1 MSFTEPRPPGRAQA
15 LSLVAVCLVGAV
27 LSVRGY
33 WTDAAWRR
41 RAEAFAREFTFPER
55 RPEKLE
61 SARFEGAGDLAA
73 AAVARIALLDALE
86 GVSLANLSPEAR
98 QRWLDATYRLDD
110 EMAAAEVLLRDAL
123 VARPGWPYHRF
134 LLGQLAYARAR
145 RLRSPELLERPTRW
159 AVPLRLATIAAPG
172 DDATWTFYAG
182 AALELWP
189 GLPGPV
195 REEALPVLKRAFA
208 DPPFVAHAF
217 PAAVAGL
224 GAEAALGL
232 LPDAPGAFA
241 SAREVL
247 GRAGD
252 RDALLRVQ
260 ARWERLEE
268 RARASDL
275 AHIEDRYLR
284 GDRRALRDACR
295 RFVRD
300 HPVRELDQP
309 ESRRQAARVLE
320 VWPEDRGGSWRSDPR
335 AELLRFFLD
344 GRAKGLPGAALLRA
358 SDEIAEVPDSV
369 KARLLLLGGDRYG
382 YEKLLR
388 LSETS
393 ATLEWTPFY
402 LDLARRELEAGLLLE
417 AEAALERIAR
427 QARGECDVLLVRRDV
442 SRAKR
447 TPEATAELE
456 AALASSSRDDYPPE
470 LWSGRSLSLCVD
482 PVRDRERT
490 LEVRVRTRGPAL
502 VAYGWDGGRSTTEL
516 VDGERVVSVPMSGR
530 SGRRSFS
537 LETVAGPVVEV
548 LGARPSSSAFSDR
561 LPQSPEDQATPSATA
576 STAGIAGSEK
586 LNSTRP

>member
-1 MSFTEPRPPGRAQA
+1 LSFTRPRTPGRAGA
-15 LSLVAVCLVGAV
+15 LSLVAVCVAGAV
-27 LSVRGY
+27 LSVLGY
-33 WTDAAWRR
+33 QRDTAWRR
-41 RAEAFAREFTFPER
+41 RAEAFGRDFTLSER
-55 RPEKLE
+55 RPEKLDA
-61 SARFEGAGDLAA
+61 ARFEGAGDLIA

-86 GVSLANLSPEAR
+86 GVGLANLSPEAR
-98 QRWLDATYRLDD
+98 QLWLDAAYRLDD
-110 EMAAAEVLLRDAL
+110 EMVAAEGLVRSAL
-123 VARPGWPYHRF
+123 VSRPGWAYHRF

-145 RLRSPELLERPTRW
+145 RLRSPELLERPARW
-159 AVPLRLATIAAPG
+159 AVPLRLATTAAPG
-172 DDATWTFYAG
+172 DDATWTYYAG
-182 AALELWP
+182 AALELWA

-208 DPPFVAHAF
+208 DPPFVSRAF
-217 PAAVAGL
+217 PSAVAGL
-224 GAEAALGL
+224 GPEAALGL
-232 LPDAPGAFA
+232 LPDEPAAFA

-247 GRAGD
+247 GRTGD
-252 RDALLRVQ
+252 REALARVQ

-268 RARASDL
+268 RARTSEL
-275 AHIEDRYLR
+275 ARIEDRYQK

-300 HPVRELDQP
+300 HPTRELDRP

-344 GRAKGLPGAALLRA
+344 GRTRGLNGAALLRA
-358 SDEIAEVPDSV
+358 VDELAEVPDPV

-393 ATLEWTPFY
+393 STLEWTPFY

-417 AEAALERIAR
+417 AEAALEKIPR
-427 QARGECDVLLVRRDV
+427 QARGECEVLLVRRDV

-447 TPEATAELE
+447 VPEATAELE
-456 AALASSSRDDYPPE
+456 AALAASAHEDYPPE
-470 LWSGRSLSLCVD
+470 LWSGRSLWLCVD
-482 PVRDRERT
+482 ATRDRDRF

-502 VAYGWDGGRSTTEL
+502 VAYGWDGGRGTTEL
-516 VDGERVVSVPMSGR
+516 VEGEKVLSVPMSGR

-537 LETVAGPVVEV
+537 VETVAGPLVEV

-561 LPQSPEDQATPSATA
+561 LPQSPEDQVTPSATA
-576 STAGIAGSEK
+576 RTAGIAGSEK
-586 LNSTRP
+586 LNSTSP

>member
-1 MSFTEPRPPGRAQA
+1 MSFTEPRRPGRAGT
-15 LSLVAVCLVGAV
+15 LPLVAVCIAGAAFSVLGYVRDVG
-27 LSVRGY
+27 
-33 WTDAAWRR
+33 WRR
-41 RAEAFAREFTFPER
+41 RAEAFGREFTFSER

-61 SARFEGAGDLAA
+61 AAGFEGAGDLAA
-73 AAVARIALLDALE
+73 TAVARLALLDALE
-86 GVSLANLSPEAR
+86 GVNLSALSPEMR
-98 QRWLDATYRLDD
+98 QLWLDAAFRLDD
-110 EMAAAEVLLRDAL
+110 EMAAAEGLVRSAL
-123 VARPGWPYHRF
+123 VSRPGWAYHRF
-134 LLGQLAYARAR
+134 LLGQLSYARAR
-145 RLRSPELLERPTRW
+145 RLRSPELLERPARW

-172 DDATWTFYAG
+172 DDATWTYYAG
-182 AALELWP
+182 AALELWA
-189 GLPGPV
+189 GLPEPA

-208 DPPFVAHAF
+208 DPPFVSRAF
-217 PAAVAGL
+217 PSAVAGL
-224 GAEAALGL
+224 GPDAALGL
-232 LPDAPGAFA
+232 LPDAPAAFA

-247 GRAGD
+247 GKTGD
-252 RDALLRVQ
+252 REALLRVQ

-268 RARASDL
+268 RARAADL
-275 AHIEDRYLR
+275 AHIEDRNLK
-284 GDRRALRDACR
+284 GDTRALRDACR

-309 ESRRQAARVLE
+309 ESRKQAARVLE

-335 AELLRFFLD
+335 AELLRFLLD
-344 GRAKGLPGAALLRA
+344 GRARGLPGPALLRA
-358 SDEIAEVPDSV
+358 AEEIAEVPDPV

-393 ATLEWTPFY
+393 ATLEWTPFF

-417 AEAALERIAR
+417 AEAALERIVR
-427 QARGECDVLLVRRDV
+427 QARGECEVLLVRRDLA
-442 SRAKR
+442 RAKR
-447 TPEATAELE
+447 TPEAAAELE
-456 AALASSSRDDYPPE
+456 AALAASTRDDYPPE

-482 PVRDRERT
+482 PARDRDRY
-490 LEVRVRTRGPAL
+490 LEVRVKTRAPAL
-502 VAYGWDGGRSTTEL
+502 VAYGWDGGRGTTEL
-516 VDGERVVSVPMSGR
+516 VEGERVISVPLSGR